1 MKNKIL
7 LGFLAV
13 IFLFALTSVFTVDE
27 TEQAVVLQ
35 FGNPQRAEREAG
47 LNFKLPWPVQNT
59 IKYEKRLLEYDAN
72 PTNVITKDKKTLI
85 VDNYARWRIIDPIK
99 FLQTLKNE
107 NSAYSRLDDI
117 IYSELRVELGKHNFT
132 EIIAENRES
141 IMNTVTK
148 RSNEKL
154 ITYGLE
160 VIDVRIKRVDLP
172 QENEKAVFGRMQAE
186 RKRQANKYRSEG
198 EEEATKIM
206 AQTDKEKEIILAEA
220 YRKSEEIKG
229 HGDAKAISIYA
240 EAFNRDPDFYNF
252 MRKLEAYKKTLKD
265 KTYLIL
271 SPDNSFLDVLQ
282 KGK

>member
-1 MKNKIL
+1 
-7 LGFLAV
+7 
-13 IFLFALTSVFTVDE
+13 
-27 TEQAVVLQ
+27 VVLQ